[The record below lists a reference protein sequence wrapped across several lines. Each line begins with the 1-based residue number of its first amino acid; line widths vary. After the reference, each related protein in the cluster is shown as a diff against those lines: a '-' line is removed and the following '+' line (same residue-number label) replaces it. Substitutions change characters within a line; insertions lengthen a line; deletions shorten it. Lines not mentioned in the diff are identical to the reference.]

1 MKNSIGHILKQWR
14 KQKRYSQLQLSLEL
28 DISSKHICF
37 IETGRSSPSRE
48 MILKIGLFLLVPKQE
63 INRGLCAAGYA
74 PFYTQ
79 RPAEH
84 NDLKPVFSAID
95 HMIENHMPYP
105 ALVLNAF
112 WEVIKLNQS
121 AQNIFVALG
130 YSNHNNLIEALIQD
144 TPNTSNIIN
153 WHETVLSVLERLR
166 QEISLMGGSKRLE
179 ALEDALS
186 ARLRIFFDDNKDKIN
201 MDEKQV
207 VLPTKLS
214 VFDKKL
220 SFFSIIS
227 QLSTIQDVT
236 VSEFKVELMFPSD
249 EETKAFYKRGSN

>member
-1 MKNSIGHILKQWR
+1 
-14 KQKRYSQLQLSLEL
+14 
-28 DISSKHICF
+28 
-37 IETGRSSPSRE
+37 
-48 MILKIGLFLLVPKQE
+48 
-63 INRGLCAAGYA
+63 
-74 PFYTQ
+74 
-79 RPAEH
+79 
-84 NDLKPVFSAID
+84 
-95 HMIENHMPYP
+95 
-105 ALVLNAF
+105 
-112 WEVIKLNQS
+112 
-121 AQNIFVALG
+121 
-130 YSNHNNLIEALIQD
+130 
-144 TPNTSNIIN
+144 
-153 WHETVLSVLERLR
+153 
-166 QEISLMGGSKRLE
+166 MGGSKRQE
-179 ALEDALS
+179 VLEDALF